1 MGLHARARR
10 LAVACLLAMF
20 ATGLLAG
27 CAVNGSITATE
38 QERRT
43 FPATP
48 AMLIVVET
56 FNGRIGVQGHTDP
69 VVEVRITRRG
79 SGTSEA
85 EAERDLG
92 NIRIEAEEAPGRLT
106 LSAQRVD
113 PRQVGT
119 SGADLELL
127 VPVDVSVELR
137 SSNGRIEVA
146 NVGGSVVVRTSNAAI
161 TTRGGT
167 DLDLD
172 TTNGAI
178 AMNGPSGRL
187 TVRAS
192 NGAVDIA
199 DAHDASVRA
208 TTSNGRMTF
217 SGTLAPG
224 SHAFTTTNGDLSLAF
239 PGDAAVTID
248 GQTTNGPV
256 RTDFAELAVG
266 ETGLAGETAPGAQA
280 SVVARTTNG
289 TLEVMARRP

>member
-1 MGLHARARR
+1 MASRTRIACLA
-10 LAVACLLAMF
+10 LAVLLA
-20 ATGLLAG
+20 GILAG

-43 FPATP
+43 FPVTP
-48 AMLIVVET
+48 GTLIVVET
-56 FNGRIGVQGHTDP
+56 FNGRIGVQGRNDP

-85 EAERDLG
+85 EAQRDLG
-92 NIRIEAEEAPGRLT
+92 NVRIEAEEAPGRLT
-106 LSAQRVD
+106 LSARRVD

-127 VPVDVSVELR
+127 VPVDVSVVLR
-137 SSNGRIEVA
+137 SSHGRLEVA
-146 NVGGSVVVRTSNAAI
+146 NGGGSGVVRTSNAAV

-187 TVRAS
+187 IVRAS

-199 DAHDASVRA
+199 DAHDATVSA
-208 TTSNGRMTF
+208 TTSNARMTF
-217 SGTLAPG
+217 SGTLAAG
-224 SHAFTTTNGDLSLAF
+224 RHAFTTTNGDLSLAF
-239 PGDAAVTID
+239 PGDAAVAID

-256 RTDFAELAVG
+256 RTDFATLDVG
-266 ETGLAGETAPGAQA
+266 ETGLAGETARGADA
-280 SVVARTTNG
+280 TVIARTTNG
-289 TLEVMARRP
+289 TLEGMARRP